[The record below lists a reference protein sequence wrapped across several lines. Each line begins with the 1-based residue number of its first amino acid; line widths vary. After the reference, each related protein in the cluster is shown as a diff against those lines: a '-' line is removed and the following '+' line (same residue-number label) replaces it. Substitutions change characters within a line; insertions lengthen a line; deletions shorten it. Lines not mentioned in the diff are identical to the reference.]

1 MKIIKAFLGLVR
13 WQNLLMIA
21 LIQCVIKWA
30 IIIPFSADYSLTTL
44 PFLILVLATCCI
56 AAGGYIINDIFDI
69 EADKINKPDRLF
81 ITKTFTINQAYT
93 IYLWSN
99 GIGVI
104 LGFILANWVH
114 KPQLVAILIGAALLN
129 YIYSANLKK
138 YLLIGNL
145 CVALLVGLAVLI
157 VPLFELYPTVNKNN
171 QGLHLLLLK
180 VIFDYALFAMIT
192 TFIRELIKDLQDVK
206 GDRLMGLQTA
216 PIVLGIFKTKLII
229 WAFITLTAAG
239 IIYYSMTYLYH
250 YNLAVMYFLFL
261 LLGPLLLVAIKLAKA
276 NNPKAFLQ
284 LSKILKLI
292 MIFGI
297 LSLILYPFIIL

>member
-1 MKIIKAFLGLVR
+1 MKIIKPFLGLVR

-21 LIQCVIKWA
+21 LIQCIIKWA
-30 IIIPFSADYSLTTL
+30 IIIPFNADYSLTTM

-81 ITKTFTINQAYT
+81 ITKNFTINQAYT

-99 GIGVI
+99 GIGVV

-129 YIYSANLKK
+129 YMYSANLKK

-171 QGLHLLLLK
+171 QALHLLLLK

-192 TFIRELIKDLQDVK
+192 TLIRELIKDLQDLK

-239 IIYYSMTYLYH
+239 IIYYSMTYLYR
-250 YNLAVMYFLFL
+250 YNLAVMYFLFV
-261 LLGPLLLVAIKLAKA
+261 LLGPLLLVAIKLTKA
-276 NNPKAFLQ
+276 NNSKAFLQ